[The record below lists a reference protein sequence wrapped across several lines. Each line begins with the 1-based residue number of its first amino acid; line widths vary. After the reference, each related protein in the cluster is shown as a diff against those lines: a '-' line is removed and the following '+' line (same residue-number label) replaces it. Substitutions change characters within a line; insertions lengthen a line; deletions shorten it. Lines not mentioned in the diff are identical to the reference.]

1 MVLLGLGFGCLDPLF
16 PREQPSRP
24 CVERQYGWLRMAE
37 VPGRKHE
44 NRGQAEETKTVP
56 EARNKCGLPP
66 FLAAVELGYLILRE
80 DIKLGT
86 TEFKPC

>member
-1 MVLLGLGFGCLDPLF
+1 MAQNGIG
-16 PREQPSRP
+16 PRQT
-24 CVERQYGWLRMAE
+24 
-37 VPGRKHE
+37 KHE
-44 NRGQAEETKTVP
+44 EVKQRRRRQLLTQET
-56 EARNKCGLPP
+56 KCGLPP